1 VNISARHFQDASL
14 MDDVRTALSESGLEP
29 WALTLEI
36 TESVLMHRSGATL
49 ERLRALKGLGLN
61 LAIDDFGT
69 GYSSL
74 GYLQQVPID
83 VLKID
88 RSFVEAVGIENADP
102 VLARAIIAL
111 GRTLQI
117 ETVAEG
123 IERPEQRD
131 GLRTLGCT
139 LGQGFY
145 FARPMPSQRFIAEC
159 LNKTFEVT
167 AGAPRVEEEFGVRR
181 GA

>member
-1 VNISARHFQDASL
+1 MMQD
-14 MDDVRTALSESGLEP
+14 VQQALSDSGLEP

-36 TESVLMHRSGATL
+36 TESVLMHSSGVTL
-49 ERLRALKGLGLN
+49 DRLRALKGLGVN

-74 GYLQQVPID
+74 GYLQQFPID

-88 RSFVEAVGIENADP
+88 RSFVEAVGLQDGDP

-117 ETVAEG
+117 ETIAEG

-139 LGQGFY
+139 LGQGY
-145 FARPMPSQRFIAEC
+145 HFAKPMTPQRFIAEC
-159 LNKTFEVT
+159 LNHTFDT
-167 AGAPRVEEEFGVRR
+167 AVNQEPEEEPFAVKRR
-181 GA
+181 A

>member
-1 VNISARHFQDASL
+1 MSVNLSARHFQDATL
-14 MDDVRTALSESGLEP
+14 VEDVRQALNDSGLEP

-36 TESVLMHRSGATL
+36 TESVLMHQSQATL
-49 ERLRALKGLGLN
+49 DRLRALKGLGLN

-74 GYLQQVPID
+74 GYLQQFPID

-88 RSFVEAVGIENADP
+88 RSFVNAVGVEDADP

-117 ETVAEG
+117 ETIAEG

-139 LGQGFY
+139 LGQGYY
-145 FARPMPSQRFIAEC
+145 FARPMPPQRFIDEC
-159 LNKTFEVT
+159 LNRTFDTTSAVQ
-167 AGAPRVEEEFGVRR
+167 PRQEL
-181 GA
+181 AKPA